1 MAISIY
7 VYESSAAP
15 APVAFM
21 STFFEHHKFA
31 VNTDKPKG
39 VLFNVQLDALT
50 DYDRDT
56 MLSALKLKLPVY
68 IIDPRFS
75 IEYTEKLLRLCNA
88 ESEDGKYLY
97 HNFEEFKKAL

>member
-31 VNTDKPKG
+31 VNTD
-39 VLFNVQLDALT
+39 NISYITLDVTA
-50 DYDRDT
+50 R
-56 MLSALKLKLPVY
+56 SAGAVTATACGSS
-68 IIDPRFS
+68 D
-75 IEYTEKLLRLCNA
+75 
-88 ESEDGKYLY
+88 
-97 HNFEEFKKAL
+97 